1 MRAHIEGVHGK
12 GCRGGGQSGLV
23 EITYKAGKQFQ
34 PASPCQRFPRE
45 ATSTGASSDQLHQ
58 PSRNNAIIS
67 SVTVVLALRVNF
79 GVPPDTTL
87 QILSINK
94 EARGRATPIVNF
106 SLIRNPSERGR
117 KIRQYKFHSLCKR
130 KGFGQTL
137 YHLYVSLQLHPGGK
151 GETRKIV
158 LKDSH

>member
-1 MRAHIEGVHGK
+1 MDRAGWWKSRIRRENSSNPQV
-12 GCRGGGQSGLV
+12 RASAFP
-23 EITYKAGKQFQ
+23 ERR
-34 PASPCQRFPRE
+34 PAQVPPL
-45 ATSTGASSDQLHQ
+45 TSCINQLEKHWI
-58 PSRNNAIIS
+58 AIIS